1 MAGTDSIKEIK
12 NGTHSEREG
21 VQGPE
26 QDEVSYTNRDQEYP
40 VKNYGVESGNR
51 GGRIQKMRQG
61 YRQDPKFW
69 PSTLQTDEGHNKI
82 VTFVNTFRVQGC
94 H

>member
-40 VKNYGVESGNR
+40 VKNYGVESGKR
-51 GGRIQKMRQG
+51 GG
-61 YRQDPKFW
+61 QDTENEKNKKFW

-82 VTFVNTFRVQGC
+82 VTLVNTFRV
-94 H
+94 